1 MIKKYSIKELAS
13 ILGCSLTAVN
23 KKIKPDTNN
32 PDIKRYRNR
41 YETVIENNVTYIL
54 LDDEALEDEK
64 KRSKGF
70 KTLLTNGVK
79 NVYGEVESEDII
91 DVEPIMQ
98 QEKQYK
104 LLEFT
109 QRYINDFTTLQKTFY
124 EEMREKDKQ
133 IFLLTTSENQKQAE
147 YFEVQALNKQLKKQN
162 NVLVISLTV
171 ATTLLITLCITF
183 SFIYINKNENLHKD
197 AVLQHETFTKK
208 PAEVTTPPQVEL
220 LDEKETPNQPL
231 PAPHKNRN
239 YKKK

>member
-70 KTLLTNGVK
+70 KTLLSNGVK

-98 QEKQYK
+98 QEKQDK

-183 SFIYINKNENLHKD
+183 SFIYIN
-197 AVLQHETFTKK
+197 
-208 PAEVTTPPQVEL
+208 
-220 LDEKETPNQPL
+220 
-231 PAPHKNRN
+231 
-239 YKKK
+239 